1 MNPAVQDR
9 NSIYWHR
16 HLPPLTAEFMAE
28 HTVEADSSRVAG
40 TLAHRDELWGRCYGE
55 LMSRAEARLIQEI
68 ARLGGD
74 YAHVHDESIVPKHD
88 AALGE
93 SWLHGRFT
101 YILYRQPRGNASPVP
116 HVGPLEA

>member
-1 MNPAVQDR
+1 METAVPDR

-16 HLPPLTAEFMAE
+16 YLPPLGAEFMAE

-40 TLAHRDELWGRCYGE
+40 TLSHRDELWGRCYGE
-55 LMSRAEARLIQEI
+55 LMASAEARLIQEI
-68 ARLGGD
+68 VRLGGD

-88 AALGE
+88 AATGE

-101 YILYRQPRGNASPVP
+101 YILYRRTRGGVL
-116 HVGPLEA
+116 PLHQVRSIDG

>member
-1 MNPAVQDR
+1 MNPAVQDT

-28 HTVEADSSRVAG
+28 HTVEADTSRVAG

-55 LMSRAEARLIQEI
+55 LISRAEALLIQEI

-101 YILYRQPRGNASPVP
+101 YILYRQPRGKASPAP
-116 HVGPLEA
+116 QVGPIEA